1 MKKRQTIG
9 IVIVLWM
16 LFVTGCGISGQG
28 GEKVLRGEDGQEEN
42 RTEEMPAEPV
52 EISFVYADGDETGKT
67 AMIDMVNRFNEQ
79 HENITVRIKP
89 GNGNAYDEILKTLES
104 VGEFPDVFE
113 TYNVAAYVRA
123 GMLAELPEDIVA
135 LFENPVS
142 IGGKVYTAPQ
152 ANNNTLGIIYNKKY
166 FEENNLKEPQTYEE
180 FKELCRRIEDMGD
193 TYPLVVGAQDLWH
206 IGFWFQKIYS
216 DQVTSQDPDFII
228 HCYEGSRDF
237 SDVSFQRVLEEMQE
251 IIKYAQPQWAST
263 PDAQVAS
270 YLIQGRAAMLYSG
283 GHMLSTIQ
291 EMAPDFEMGWFA
303 IPSPDGKLRM
313 TGGAAANGLAIS
325 AEAVRNPDKK
335 AAAEEFIR
343 FFFAKENYQY
353 YCDALD
359 IIPTT
364 VDAPERQYSELMKKM
379 TEALE
384 SADEVGPM
392 WNNEIGNRE
401 LPSDFRNF
409 TYKAVIEVLQGK
421 RDIDSACEEINKI
434 WESSTRS
441 FNPLKKGQ

>member
-16 LFVTGCGISGQG
+16 LLVTGCGISGQG

-135 LFENPVS
+135 LFKNPVS

-193 TYPLVVGAQDLWH
+193 TYPLVVGH
-206 IGFWFQKIYS
+206 RICGIS
-216 DQVTSQDPDFII
+216 DS
-228 HCYEGSRDF
+228 GSR
-237 SDVSFQRVLEEMQE
+237 
-251 IIKYAQPQWAST
+251 KST
-263 PDAQVAS
+263 A
-270 YLIQGRAAMLYSG
+270 
-283 GHMLSTIQ
+283 
-291 EMAPDFEMGWFA
+291 
-303 IPSPDGKLRM
+303 
-313 TGGAAANGLAIS
+313 
-325 AEAVRNPDKK
+325 
-335 AAAEEFIR
+335 
-343 FFFAKENYQY
+343 
-353 YCDALD
+353 
-359 IIPTT
+359 
-364 VDAPERQYSELMKKM
+364 
-379 TEALE
+379 
-384 SADEVGPM
+384 
-392 WNNEIGNRE
+392 
-401 LPSDFRNF
+401 
-409 TYKAVIEVLQGK
+409 
-421 RDIDSACEEINKI
+421 
-434 WESSTRS
+434 TRS
-441 FNPLKKGQ
+441 PATIRILSCIVTRGAGIFPMHPFKEYWKRCRRL